1 MHNENPSSFRFWIA
15 AILLLAASVSLHALS
30 RSEVAIARDPLSKLP
45 YEFASWKGE
54 ERPLP
59 SKVVQAVSVTDYTN
73 RVYLNSER
81 DAVSLYIGYYDS
93 QRTGSTIHSPK
104 NCLPGAGWEPIR
116 SGYISVPMNGKTVA
130 VNEYVIQRD
139 RDKLMVFYW
148 YQGRGRVIAGEYSGK
163 FWMVADAI
171 SRNRTDGALV
181 RLMTPMKDSESEAQS
196 RLVSFTQALVPY
208 LNQFIPK

>member
-1 MHNENPSSFRFWIA
+1 MTYLRVSLAAMALLGGIFATHSFRPKVA
-15 AILLLAASVSLHALS
+15 AAPHWPLREFPSNIGLS
-30 RSEVAIARDPLSKLP
+30 H
-45 YEFASWKGE
+45 GE
-54 ERPLP
+54 DRPFETQ
-59 SKVVQAVSVTDYTN
+59 VVRAVGADDYIN
-73 RVYLNSER
+73 RVYLGSTPPIE
-81 DAVSLYIGYYDS
+81 LYVGYYKD
-93 QRTGSTIHSPK
+93 QRSGDRIHSPK